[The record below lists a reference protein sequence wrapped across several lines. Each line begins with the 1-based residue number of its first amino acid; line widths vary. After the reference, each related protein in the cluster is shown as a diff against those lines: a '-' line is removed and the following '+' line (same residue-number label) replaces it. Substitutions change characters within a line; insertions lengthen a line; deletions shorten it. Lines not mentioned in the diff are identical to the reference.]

1 MYFPQKGQFF
11 GRLMGSEQTPH
22 LIFFLSVSGGA
33 SHSSFGKIR
42 WKIDS
47 PLSRVYLINLLVVNC
62 LRSWEYVD
70 TFSKEVSFSMSRIV
84 WVESWDRFS
93 EIRVFTVRHT
103 SGFLV
108 LKSRSDP
115 SIEIILVK
123 GRELV

>member
-1 MYFPQKGQFF
+1 
-11 GRLMGSEQTPH
+11 
-22 LIFFLSVSGGA
+22 
-33 SHSSFGKIR
+33 
-42 WKIDS
+42 
-47 PLSRVYLINLLVVNC
+47 